1 MCVGNKEC
9 IRLQSDRFIAEALIT
24 VMDVSNGRRSILPGD
39 AEGWALHED
48 SPLEGCLPPPP
59 NPESSFP
66 SGDVASTQLLSSQPH
81 STSNVHDV
89 LSMLPKWTL

>member
-24 VMDVSNGRRSILPGD
+24 MMDVSNGRRSILPGD

-48 SPLEGCLPPPP
+48 SPLEGCLLPTP
-59 NPESSFP
+59 NPM
-66 SGDVASTQLLSSQPH
+66 AC
-81 STSNVHDV
+81 V
-89 LSMLPKWTL
+89 LDHLAPDFLQTVCRGTRRGQVLISL